1 MRPAVVATYTH
12 TGWYYFGPREQGMMV
27 SARRPSA
34 PVVSLPTMLI
44 DRSRLL
50 ACAPDAV
57 RVCPGLD
64 TLARFHRLRFS
75 DRHTPRACQDAAE
88 HGAQQRQR

>member
-1 MRPAVVATYTH
+1 
-12 TGWYYFGPREQGMMV
+12 MMV

-34 PVVSLPTMLI
+34 LIVSLPTMLI
-44 DRSRLL
+44 NRFRML

-57 RVCPGLD
+57 RVRPCLD
-64 TLARFHRLRFS
+64 PLARLHRFRFS
-75 DRHTPRACQDAAE
+75 DRYAPRACQDVAE